1 MKYFYFIKKIQEKKI
16 KINFKK
22 ISPKK
27 IVVFDGASFNDLK
40 YSLEGYDYKI
50 IESRAERLKE
60 INLSVELTL
69 SAIKNFFLI
78 ILILKGNFSLPMLY
92 YYTIIK
98 LLKPKII
105 ITSIDNSFQFFYLA
119 KLLKDNFI
127 FFAVQN
133 AARHDYGGN
142 YYRFKNK
149 ISPKDYNSEI
159 FIPNFFCFGNVEEVL
174 AKYYNLKIDKFY
186 KFGSIR
192 TANFFYHLNKNKIDL
207 KKNLFDICL
216 ISEPGLKKNLQFN
229 INTVDVGFANVAKYA
244 IKFSLENNLRF
255 IFPSKRPKGTEL
267 FNQEIAFYKKHLN
280 QKEFN
285 YLLANFSD
293 KKDAYSSY
301 FAVFQSHIAI
311 ACQSTLLRDKI
322 GLGQK
327 ILSCNLTKFKLYDFP
342 INGLCTLNN
351 CSYDEF
357 EKRLNNIINLSDDEY
372 FKSLNKDKD
381 HVMAF
386 DKNQSTIEKIR
397 SEIDKNL
404 GI

>member
-27 IVVFDGASFNDLK
+27 IVVFDGVSLKDLE
-40 YSLEGYDYKI
+40 YLLENYDYQV
-50 IESRAERLKE
+50 IECREKKLKE
-60 INLSVELTL
+60 INLSVELIL

-78 ILILKGNFSLPMLY
+78 ILKGNFSLPILY

-119 KLLKDNFI
+119 KLLKDNFV
-127 FFAVQN
+127 FLAVQN
-133 AARHDYGGN
+133 ANRHDYEEMHYN
-142 YYRFKNK
+142 FKNK
-149 ISPKDYNSEI
+149 ISRKDYNLEI
-159 FIPNFFCFGNVEEVL
+159 FIPNFFCFGSEEEKV

-192 TANFFYHLNKNKIDL
+192 TANFFYYLNKNKIDL

-216 ISEPGLKKNLQFN
+216 ISEPGAGYNLRFKVKTIEDGLGN
-229 INTVDVGFANVAKYA
+229 LAKYA

-255 IFPSKRPKGTEL
+255 IFASKRFKGTES
-267 FNQEIAFYKKHLN
+267 FNQEISFYKKYLN

-285 YLLANFSD
+285 YLSANLNE
-293 KKDAYSSY
+293 KKNIYSSY
-301 FAVFQSHIAI
+301 FGVFQSHIAI

-322 GLGQK
+322 GLRQK
-327 ILSCNLTKFKLYDFP
+327 ILSCNLTRFKMYDFP

-351 CSYDEF
+351 CNYDEF
-357 EKRLNNIINLSDDEY
+357 AKRLNNIINLSDDEY
-372 FKSLNKDKD
+372 FKGLNKDKD
-381 HVMAF
+381 YVMAF
-386 DKNQSTIEKIR
+386 DKNQSTIKKIR
-397 SEIDKNL
+397 LEIDKNL
-404 GI
+404 RIQ